1 MFNLGALGG
10 AANAAT
16 ATAVN
21 NLAVM
26 PQQSAWGNFTG
37 GVNNALG
44 NALNLYGQYEQIQ
57 AMKKSAGVAQVEK
70 QNQTEYDN
78 GAAVLVDNPKVPAIP
93 NNKTNEV
100 MVFGFPQK
108 TVLMAFGGLLVV
120 GVLLKVAKS

>member
-1 MFNLGALGG
+1 MFNLGAIGG

-16 ATAVN
+16 SNAVDN
-21 NLAVM
+21 IAVM

-57 AMKKSAGVAQVEK
+57 AMKKSTGQARIDDENNVEF
-70 QNQTEYDN
+70 EN
-78 GAAVLVDNPKVPAIP
+78 GAAVMVDTPKTPVAQSAKPA
-93 NNKTNEV
+93 EV

-108 TVLMAFGGLLVV
+108 QVILAFGGLLVV

>member
-1 MFNLGALGG
+1 MFNLGAMGG

-16 ATAVN
+16 TTSMEN
-21 NLAVM
+21 M
-26 PQQSAWGNFTG
+26 MHTQPQSIWGNFTG

-44 NALNLYGQYEQIQ
+44 NAMNLYGQYEQIQ
-57 AMKKSAGVAQVEK
+57 AMKKSAGVTQAEK
-70 QNQTEYDN
+70 QNTTEYDN
-78 GAAVLVDNPKVPAIP
+78 GAAVLVDNPKVPAVP
-93 NNKTNEV
+93 SKANEV

>member
-1 MFNLGALGG
+1 MFNLGAMGG
-10 AANAAT
+10 AANTAT

-21 NLAVM
+21 NMTAM

-44 NALNLYGQYEQIQ
+44 NAMNLYGQFEQIQ
-57 AMKKSAGVAQVEK
+57 AMKKSAGVTQVEK
-70 QNQTEYDN
+70 QNTTEYDN
-78 GAAVLVDNPKVPAIP
+78 GAAVLVDNPKTPAIP
-93 NNKTNEV
+93 NSKTNEV